1 MATSIIILT
10 GERGVGKTTACRE
23 TVALAKAKGYTCGGI
38 LTLTQ
43 PDGELD
49 VTDVNSDETHRLT
62 LPPDVKPAI
71 IQGRF
76 RFAPETIGWGNTVLA
91 QATPCQLLVV
101 DELGP
106 LELERKGGWQKAVDV
121 LRRGNFA
128 LALVV
133 IRSELVVKAQLW
145 LPISATT
152 VFAVTP
158 ENRGDFPATLLEVL
172 EREIN
177 LPDS

>member
-23 TVALAKAKGYTCGGI
+23 TVALAKAKGYACGGI

-49 VTDVNSDETHRLT
+49 VTDAKSDETRRLT
-62 LPPDVKPAI
+62 LPPDAKPAI
-71 IQGRF
+71 VQGRF
-76 RFAPETIGWGNTVLA
+76 RFAPETIGWGNMVLA
-91 QATPCQLLVV
+91 EATPCQLLVV

-106 LELERKGGWQKAVDV
+106 LELERKGGWQKAFDV
-121 LRRGNFA
+121 LRRSNFA

-158 ENRGDFPATLLEVL
+158 ENRGDLPASLLEVL

>member
-1 MATSIIILT
+1 
-10 GERGVGKTTACRE
+10 
-23 TVALAKAKGYTCGGI
+23 
-38 LTLTQ
+38 
-43 PDGELD
+43 
-49 VTDVNSDETHRLT
+49 
-62 LPPDVKPAI
+62 
-71 IQGRF
+71 
-76 RFAPETIGWGNTVLA
+76 
-91 QATPCQLLVV
+91 LLVA

-106 LELERKGGWQKAVDV
+106 LELERKGGWQKAFDV

-158 ENRGDFPATLLEVL
+158 ENRGDLPTSLLEVL

>member
-1 MATSIIILT
+1 MATSIVILT
-10 GERGVGKTTACRE
+10 GERGVGKTTACQE
-23 TVALAKAKGYTCGGI
+23 SVALAKAKGYTCGGI

-49 VTDVNSDETHRLT
+49 VTDVTSGETRRLT

-71 IQGRF
+71 VQGRF
-76 RFAPETIGWGNTVLA
+76 HFAPETIGWGNAILA
-91 QATPCQLLVV
+91 EAAPCQLLVV

-106 LELERKGGWQKAVDV
+106 LELERKGGWQKAFDV

-158 ENRGDFPATLLEVL
+158 EVRADFPTTLLEVL
-172 EREIN
+172 EKEIN

>member
-1 MATSIIILT
+1 M
-10 GERGVGKTTACRE
+10 K
-23 TVALAKAKGYTCGGI
+23 
-38 LTLTQ
+38 
-43 PDGELD
+43 
-49 VTDVNSDETHRLT
+49 SDETRRLT

-76 RFAPETIGWGNTVLA
+76 RFAPETIGWGNIVLA
-91 QATPCQLLVV
+91 EATPCQLLVV

-106 LELERKGGWQKAVDV
+106 LELERKGGWQEAFDV
-121 LRRGNFA
+121 LRRGHFA

-158 ENRGDFPATLLEVL
+158 ENAS
-172 EREIN
+172 
-177 LPDS
+177 LPPHCIPTTRSETGHVSLRRSLSFFNFFSASSTIPVTMASNP